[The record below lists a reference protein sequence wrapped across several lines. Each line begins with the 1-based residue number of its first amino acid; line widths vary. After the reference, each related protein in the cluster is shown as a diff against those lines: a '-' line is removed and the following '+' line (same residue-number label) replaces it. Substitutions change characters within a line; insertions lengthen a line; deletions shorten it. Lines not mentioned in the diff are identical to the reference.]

1 MEEESLVEEI
11 ENNELSIDIV
21 EIEKDEVKEKDFK
34 VE

>member
-1 MEEESLVEEI
+1 MEEESLVEKI